1 MPLRRVSSLEM
12 KTKPYKK
19 RKICINKKQQAM
31 KGISFV
37 TNDKGEKVGLMID
50 LKNHDKVINEY
61 LEDLFDLIDINS
73 RKDEGSLPW
82 DEVKKGLQKDGVI
95 D

>member
-1 MPLRRVSSLEM
+1 
-12 KTKPYKK
+12 
-19 RKICINKKQQAM
+19 M

-37 TNDKGEKVGLMID
+37 TNTKGEKVGLMID
-50 LKNHDKVINEY
+50 LKDHDKAINEY

-73 RKDEGSLPW
+73 RKDEETLSW
-82 DEVKKGLQKDGVI
+82 EEVKESLQEEGTI

>member
-1 MPLRRVSSLEM
+1 
-12 KTKPYKK
+12 
-19 RKICINKKQQAM
+19 M
-31 KGISFV
+31 KGINFV
-37 TNDKGEKVGLMID
+37 TNAKGEKVGLMID

-73 RKDEGSLPW
+73 RKDEETLSW
-82 DEVKKGLQKDGVI
+82 DEVKKNLQEEGTI

>member
-1 MPLRRVSSLEM
+1 M
-12 KTKPYKK
+12 KT
-19 RKICINKKQQAM
+19 INTM
-31 KGISFV
+31 KGINFV
-37 TNDKGEKVGLMID
+37 TNAKGEKVGLVID

-73 RKDEGSLPW
+73 RKDEETLSW
-82 DEVKKGLQKDGVI
+82 DETREDLKVKGII

>member
-1 MPLRRVSSLEM
+1 
-12 KTKPYKK
+12 
-19 RKICINKKQQAM
+19 M

-37 TNDKGEKVGLMID
+37 TNTKGEKVGLMID
-50 LKNHDKVINEY
+50 LKDHDKAINEY

-73 RKDEGSLPW
+73 RKDEETLSW
-82 DEVKKGLQKDGVI
+82 DEVKESLQEEGTI

>member
-1 MPLRRVSSLEM
+1 
-12 KTKPYKK
+12 
-19 RKICINKKQQAM
+19 M

-37 TNDKGEKVGLMID
+37 TNAKGEKVGLMID
-50 LKNHDKVINEY
+50 LKDHDKAINEY

-73 RKDEGSLPW
+73 RKDEETLSW
-82 DEVKKGLQKDGVI
+82 EEVKESLQEEGTI

>member
-1 MPLRRVSSLEM
+1 
-12 KTKPYKK
+12 
-19 RKICINKKQQAM
+19 M

-37 TNDKGEKVGLMID
+37 TNAKGEKVGLMID
-50 LKNHDKVINEY
+50 LKDHDKAINEY

-73 RKDEGSLPW
+73 RKDEETLSW
-82 DEVKKGLQKDGVI
+82 DEVKESLQEEGTI